1 MGTFIQLRNARK
13 TYGTAVPVPALK
25 PTTLEIDHG
34 ELVVILGPSGSGKT
48 TLLNLIGGL
57 DQPTDGDVIV
67 NGIDLG
73 RLSPAQLTAYRREQ
87 VGFVFQFYNLVPSLT
102 AWENVELAAALT
114 QHRRGVAAVLDA
126 VGLDGRGT
134 HFPGQ
139 LSGGEQQRVAIARAL
154 VKDPPLILCDEPT
167 GAVDYETG
175 KRVLTVLE
183 SLSRQEGK
191 TVMIVTHNTALA
203 AMADRLLRLKDG
215 AVVLDEH
222 QPAPIPAAEL
232 VW

>member
-1 MGTFIQLRNARK
+1 
-13 TYGTAVPVPALK
+13 
-25 PTTLEIDHG
+25 
-34 ELVVILGPSGSGKT
+34 
-48 TLLNLIGGL
+48 
-57 DQPTDGDVIV
+57 
-67 NGIDLG
+67 
-73 RLSPAQLTAYRREQ
+73 
-87 VGFVFQFYNLVPSLT
+87 VPSLT

-139 LSGGEQQRVAIARAL
+139 LSGGEQQRVAIARTL

-183 SLSRQEGK
+183 SLSRREGK
-191 TVMIVTHNTALA
+191 TVLIVTHNTALA